1 MPEWLSSSVSLGSA
15 VSIEQLAIRLV
26 VATLYGG
33 CVGVIYRLS
42 HGRKKEDAATLTTTL
57 VLLSILIAMVSL
69 VIGDSVAR
77 AFSLVGALSIVRFR
91 TVVEDTRD
99 TAFVIFAVIVGM
111 AAGAGLLL
119 VPLVGIP
126 LVGLVAIILSR
137 PAGAPIPAGG
147 NEGTLSIRMG
157 LGHDPEKLLGDVLRR
172 HLETYQLKG
181 SGTARQGSA
190 LDLNYKVRLR
200 PETKMPLLVM
210 EQPAPPRR
218 EFQTDLRRDEIAR
231 GVAVRERR

>member
-1 MPEWLSSSVSLGSA
+1 MFDWFTSSFSVSTS
-15 VSIEQLAIRLV
+15 VSIEQLCVRLV
-26 VATLYGG
+26 VAAAYGA

-42 HGRKKEDAATLTTTL
+42 HGRQKEDATTLTATL
-57 VLLSILIAMVSL
+57 VLLSILIAMVSM

-119 VPLVGIP
+119 VPLAGIP
-126 LVGLVAIILSR
+126 LVGLIAILLSR
-137 PAGAPIPAGG
+137 PMRLPSPAGG
-147 NEGTLSIRMG
+147 VDGTLTIRMG
-157 LGHDPEKLLGDVLRR
+157 LGHDPEKLGEILKR
-172 HLETYQLKG
+172 HLEECQLKG

-200 PETKMPLLVM
+200 PEARMPALVV
-210 EQPAPPRR
+210 ELNQV
-218 EFQTDLRRDEIAR
+218 EGVQSVEIHS
-231 GVAVRERR
+231 